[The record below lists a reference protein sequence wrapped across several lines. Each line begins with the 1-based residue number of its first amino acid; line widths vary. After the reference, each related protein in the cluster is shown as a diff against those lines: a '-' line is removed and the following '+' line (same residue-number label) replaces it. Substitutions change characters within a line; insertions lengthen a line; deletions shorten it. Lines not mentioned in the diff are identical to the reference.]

1 MTGKTQAATLA
12 LLLAALSA
20 PAALAQAPLPGG
32 QRWDIALE
40 VSSWPALRD
49 LRPDVGGTFKGAG
62 FGLGGAW
69 HLPVKQFAS
78 SELMLGVDGFITGT
92 DSNIAGSLDDVMAR
106 HLYVGASVKWLF
118 GEKRNVSLDLGG
130 GYHEVDLAQV
140 DANYWSSFE
149 REHWTSRRAG
159 AYVGATWDVSAGR
172 EGKSGGVSLGLRAH
186 FVDFGR
192 VFDEEPFDPVLGP
205 NAGVLDGPVYLLR
218 IGYSGR

>member
-12 LLLAALSA
+12 LLFAALSA

-62 FGLGGAW
+62 FGIGGAW

-159 AYVGATWDVSAGR
+159 AYIGATWDVSAGR

-186 FVDFGR
+186 VVDFGR

-205 NAGVLDGPVYLLR
+205 DAGVLDGPVYLLR